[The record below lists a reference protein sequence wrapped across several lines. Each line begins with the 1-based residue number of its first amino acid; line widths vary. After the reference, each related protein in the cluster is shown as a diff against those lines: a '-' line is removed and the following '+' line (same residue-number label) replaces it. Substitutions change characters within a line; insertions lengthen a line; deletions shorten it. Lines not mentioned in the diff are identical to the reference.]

1 MKEEDLAKVINVRSR
16 VSSEPSIGGSLILI
30 SSALFSS
37 LYVDSSRL
45 PSELAAEV
53 SLIWLVALGLAL
65 LVEGRSGVRTL
76 FRADLIALCSLYFLL
91 YFEFLFPQA
100 HFDTLVLSDDAVS
113 AIRSTQLGLIAL
125 VLGRHLPFRLESLN
139 AVKSIEIRPAQYVLL
154 LVIGFCLAHLP
165 MCLAVGFDVRQL
177 WMELLGP
184 RFGRSWGRGRYGDF
198 ATLLHELQ
206 LFGYVVPP
214 IAGVVLSKWRHIGGW
229 GAGLVALLLSIHLF
243 LAFSSGTR
251 NILAIYLASFLVG
264 YFLARPKVHPAFIGT
279 SCAVVGL
286 AFLMASAFMLQ
297 FREYGLRDWMR
308 SDPVSQRTLAAS
320 FMGNKES
327 EEVQSGFLVDYNLW
341 RLAQMRAAFPAVH
354 PYLGLNVPYVALTK
368 PIPRALWTGKPLGL
382 KVALESVIGAEGY
395 TIACTWIG
403 EAHVAGGPA
412 AILIIGMGIGLFCRT
427 WTTLLSEG
435 SNFSLLVYASGV
447 YAVLLLMRSLMF
459 FTTALLPSLAL
470 LGLGL
475 LIHSS
480 RHPAEAKTCP
490 TL

>member
-1 MKEEDLAKVINVRSR
+1 MKEEGWPKRIQMGSS
-16 VSSEPSIGGSLILI
+16 VSTEPSIGGSLILI
-30 SSALFSS
+30 SSALFCF
-37 LYVDSSRL
+37 LYVDSDRL
-45 PSELAAEV
+45 PSELAREV
-53 SLIWLVALGLAL
+53 SIIWLVGLGLAL
-65 LVEGRSGVRTL
+65 LVEGRSGLRTL

-91 YFEFLFPQA
+91 YFEFIFPQA
-100 HFDTLVLSDDAVS
+100 HFDTLLLSEDAVA
-113 AIRSTQLGLIAL
+113 AIRSTQLGMVAL
-125 VLGRHLPFRLESLN
+125 VVGRHLPFRLESLH
-139 AVKSIEIRPAQYVLL
+139 AVKRIEIRPVQYVLL

-165 MCLAVGFDVRQL
+165 MCLAVGFDFRQL
-177 WMELLGP
+177 WVEVLGP

-198 ATLLHELQ
+198 GTLLHELQ

-214 IAGVVLSKWRHIGGW
+214 IAGVVLSKWRSIGGW
-229 GAGLVALLLSIHLF
+229 GVGIVVSLLGLHLL

-264 YFLARPKVHPAFIGT
+264 YFLTRPKVHPAFIGI
-279 SCAVVGL
+279 SCVGVGL
-286 AFLMASAFMLQ
+286 VFLMASAFMLQ
-297 FREYGLRDWMR
+297 FREYGLSDWMR
-308 SDPVSQRTLAAS
+308 SDPLSQRSLEAS

-327 EEVQSGFLVDYNLW
+327 GELQSGFLVDYNLW
-341 RLAQMRAAFPAVH
+341 RLAQMRTAFPAVH
-354 PYLGLNVPYVALTK
+354 PYLGLDVPYVAVTK
-368 PIPRALWTGKPLGL
+368 PIPRALWSGKPRGL

-412 AILIIGMGIGLFCRT
+412 AIIVIGMSIGLFCRV
-427 WTTLLSEG
+427 WSTLLSG
-435 SNFSLLVYASGV
+435 ASDFSLLLYASGV

-480 RHPAEAKTCP
+480 RYPMEVEACQ

>member
-16 VSSEPSIGGSLILI
+16 VSSEPSMGGSLILI
-30 SSALFSS
+30 SSALFSY

-53 SLIWLVALGLAL
+53 SIIWLVALGLVL
-65 LVEGRSGVRTL
+65 LVEGRSGFRAL

-91 YFEFLFPQA
+91 YFEFLFPQG
-100 HFDTLVLSDDAVS
+100 HFDTLVLSDDAVA
-113 AIRSTQLGLIAL
+113 AIQSTQLGLIAL

-139 AVKSIEIRPAQYVLL
+139 GVKRIEIRPAQYVLL
-154 LVIGFCLAHLP
+154 LLIGFCLAHLP

-177 WMELLGP
+177 WVELLGP

-198 ATLLHELQ
+198 GTLLHELQ

-214 IAGVVLSKWRHIGGW
+214 IAGVVLSKWKNIGGW
-229 GAGLVALLLSIHLF
+229 GAGLVALLLSLHLF

-251 NILAIYLASFLVG
+251 NILAIYMASFLVG
-264 YFLARPKVHPAFIGT
+264 YFLARPQVHPAFIGT

-320 FMGNKES
+320 FIGNKES

-341 RLAQMRAAFPAVH
+341 RLAQMRTAFPAVH

-368 PIPRALWTGKPLGL
+368 PIPRALWTDKPRGL
-382 KVALESVIGAEGY
+382 KVSLESVIGAEGY

-412 AILIIGMGIGLFCRT
+412 AILIIGMGIGLFCRI
-427 WTTLLSEG
+427 WTTLLSG
-435 SNFSLLVYASGV
+435 ASDFSLLVYASGV

-480 RHPAEAKTCP
+480 RYPAEAETWP

>member
-1 MKEEDLAKVINVRSR
+1 MKAEDSAKVINVRSR

-37 LYVDSSRL
+37 AYVDSSRL

-53 SLIWLVALGLAL
+53 SLIWLVALCLAL
-65 LVEGRSGVRTL
+65 LLEGRSGVRTL

-100 HFDTLVLSDDAVS
+100 HFDTLVLSDDAVA
-113 AIRSTQLGLIAL
+113 AIRSTQLGLVAL

-139 AVKSIEIRPAQYVLL
+139 AVKRIEIRPAQYVLL

-177 WMELLGP
+177 WVELLGP

-198 ATLLHELQ
+198 GTLLHELQ

-229 GAGLVALLLSIHLF
+229 GAGLVALLLSLHLF

-279 SCAVVGL
+279 ICAVVGL
-286 AFLMASAFMLQ
+286 VFLIASAFMLQ
-297 FREYGLRDWMR
+297 FREYGLREWMR
-308 SDPVSQRTLAAS
+308 SDPVSQRSLAAS
-320 FMGNKES
+320 FMGNKEN

-368 PIPRALWTGKPLGL
+368 PIPRALWTDKPRGL

-403 EAHVAGGPA
+403 EAHVAGGSA

-427 WTTLLSEG
+427 WTTLLSEA

-480 RHPAEAKTCP
+480 RYPAEAETCP